1 MQVLTICNKVR
12 LQSISRKAPVMPV
25 TTVAHAQAMNTVD
38 HPGHQVPTLMPT
50 GTTTGQCAI
59 QMAGMVRL
67 DRSRGGSQRIEERHL
82 HGSSGSMTIE
92 AATQSHIETVTILY
106 AEGVGDGER
115 LCVYISAMPFAKVC
129 DDRPARYDRNFG

>member
-1 MQVLTICNKVR
+1 
-12 LQSISRKAPVMPV
+12 MPV
-25 TTVAHAQAMNTVD
+25 TTVALAQAMNTVD

-50 GTTTGQCAI
+50 TGRCAI

-67 DRSRGGSQRIEERHL
+67 DRSRVGSQRIEERPL

-92 AATQSHIETVTILY
+92 AATQSHIETVMILH

-115 LCVYISAMPFAKVC
+115 SCVYVSAMPFAKVC
-129 DDRPARYDRNFG
+129 DDPRGATATSGEQC